1 MTVESAPDARR
12 VSLIGAPTDI
22 GASVIGARLGP
33 GALRVAGIERALA
46 AFGNDVVDRGD
57 LVGPDNPMLPPVNG
71 YRHLPEVVAWNQS
84 LHDAV
89 YAELA
94 GDRLP
99 ITLGGDHC
107 LAVGSISAVARY
119 NRERDRPVR
128 VLWFDAHADFNTA
141 TITPSGN
148 MHGMPVACLL
158 GHGPEGLIDMSGATP
173 ALPHDAVRQIG
184 LRSVDRGEKELLFD
198 VGVQCFDMRYIDE
211 VTMRKVM
218 KRALDGLSEDT
229 HLHVSLDLDFI
240 DPQVAPGVGTPV
252 VGGPTYREAQLCMEM
267 IADTGLLGS
276 IDIVELNPALDTRN
290 VTAELAVDLL
300 ESLFG
305 KSTLVRMPH

>member
-1 MTVESAPDARR
+1 
-12 VSLIGAPTDI
+12 
-22 GASVIGARLGP
+22 
-33 GALRVAGIERALA
+33 
-46 AFGNDVVDRGD
+46 
-57 LVGPDNPMLPPVNG
+57 
-71 YRHLPEVVAWNQS
+71 
-84 LHDAV
+84 
-89 YAELA
+89 
-94 GDRLP
+94 
-99 ITLGGDHC
+99 
-107 LAVGSISAVARY
+107 
-119 NRERDRPVR
+119 
-128 VLWFDAHADFNTA
+128 
-141 TITPSGN
+141 
-148 MHGMPVACLL
+148 
-158 GHGPEGLIDMSGATP
+158 
-173 ALPHDAVRQIG
+173 
-184 LRSVDRGEKELLFD
+184 
-198 VGVQCFDMRYIDE
+198 
-211 VTMRKVM
+211 M